1 MFRKLS
7 YSALLSSRSRKSL
20 VPPQQFTS
28 QCYILPNTNY
38 TLFPTKNWLTFGL
51 RRISQS
57 YPFLSLVPI
66 DMETLLLLTHNSSA
80 WKSVFIS
87 VCWSTPGEIFKDD
100 EKPRLS
106 ILLLY
111 SFLYLGFSLSRYL
124 GRIKIQRFKMSDDSR
139 LFTAHSFGQ
148 LTRLIRTLGG

>member
-1 MFRKLS
+1 MYDYTNGTRIRRIENKLWYKSPVFRKLS
-7 YSALLSSRSRKSL
+7 YSTLLSSRSRKKFGSS
-20 VPPQQFTS
+20 QEFTS
-28 QCYILPNTNY
+28 QCYIPPNTHY
-38 TLFPTKNWLTFGL
+38 SLFPMKNWLTFGL

-87 VCWSTPGEIFKDD
+87 VCWSTPREIFKDD
-100 EKPRLS
+100 EKPPLS

-111 SFLYLGFSLSRYL
+111 SVCIISRPNKNPE
-124 GRIKIQRFKMSDDSR
+124 I
-139 LFTAHSFGQ
+139 
-148 LTRLIRTLGG
+148 